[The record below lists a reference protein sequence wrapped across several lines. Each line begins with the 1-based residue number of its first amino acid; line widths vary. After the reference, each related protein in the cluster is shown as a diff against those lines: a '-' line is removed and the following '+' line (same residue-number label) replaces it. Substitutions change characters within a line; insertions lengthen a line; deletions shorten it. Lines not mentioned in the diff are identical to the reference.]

1 MTSEARPT
9 LPESVRNALGR
20 ARADAPVTLA
30 GWVRSARHS
39 KNVSF
44 IDLSDGSCLSG
55 VQVVAEPALPGYA
68 EHVARL
74 RTGCAVEVEGR
85 WVESA
90 GREQTLEVRASA
102 VRLVG
107 DIDDDY
113 PLQKKRHGF
122 EFLRT
127 IGHLRPRTNTIGAVW
142 RIRSET
148 SFAVHEFFQ
157 ERGFY
162 LLHTPI
168 ITLTDAEGAGELF
181 RVTTLDPQRPP
192 ARPDGSVDW
201 TQDFFAGEAHL
212 TVSGQLEAEVG
223 ALALSRV
230 YTFGPTFRAENS
242 NTTRHLA
249 EFWMI
254 EPEVSFCTLDG
265 LRALAEE
272 FLKQVLRRVLERC
285 AEDLALFDER
295 IDRGILERHARLLET
310 PFAHL
315 SYGECVERLAR
326 AKVSF
331 EHPVHWGMD
340 LQTEH
345 ERHLCEVEVGGPL
358 VVTDYPAKNKAFYM
372 YRNDDGKTVRAMD
385 VLVPGIGEIIGGSQ
399 REHRLDVLR
408 EQVAM
413 HGLAESDYAWYF
425 DLRRFGSVPHAGF
438 GLGFERFIRFITG
451 MDNIRDV
458 IPFPRAP
465 GTAGF

>member
-285 AEDLALFDER
+285 AEDLALFE
-295 IDRGILERHARLLET
+295 
-310 PFAHL
+310 
-315 SYGECVERLAR
+315 
-326 AKVSF
+326 
-331 EHPVHWGMD
+331 
-340 LQTEH
+340 
-345 ERHLCEVEVGGPL
+345 
-358 VVTDYPAKNKAFYM
+358 
-372 YRNDDGKTVRAMD
+372 
-385 VLVPGIGEIIGGSQ
+385 
-399 REHRLDVLR
+399 
-408 EQVAM
+408 
-413 HGLAESDYAWYF
+413 
-425 DLRRFGSVPHAGF
+425 
-438 GLGFERFIRFITG
+438 
-451 MDNIRDV
+451 
-458 IPFPRAP
+458 
-465 GTAGF
+465 